1 MFPKLRFKEFD
12 ENWKEVTLKNC
23 ITSIDSGWS
32 PQCESYPANSSEWG
46 VLKTT
51 SVDWSGFNSS
61 FNKKLPLELTPR
73 KEIEVKP
80 LDILVT
86 RAGPTERVGVVS
98 VVPHSVRSKLMISDK
113 LIRLKSNEEN
123 NPLFL
128 GISLSSVKCQ
138 NQLQSKTSGLAKS
151 QTNISQKILGEVLLK
166 LPSKEEQTKIASFL
180 SAVDEKISQLTKKHE
195 LLSQYKQGMMQK
207 LFSQQLRF
215 KADDGSEFGEWED
228 KPLNEIASKRSG
240 KNKDGSISEVLTNS
254 ATQGIIK
261 QSDYFEREIVTKS
274 NLNGYY
280 IVNLDDFVY
289 NPRIS
294 VHAPVGPIKR
304 NKKCLGVM
312 SPLYT
317 VFTVIQGNLK
327 YLEYFFDSNFW
338 HDYVKGVANSGARHD
353 RMNITN
359 KDFFDMPIL
368 YPCLEE
374 QTKIA
379 NFLSAI
385 DQKIEVVAQQIE
397 QAKTWK
403 KGLLQQMFV

>member
-207 LFSQQLRF
+207 LFSQQIRF
-215 KADDGSEFGEWED
+215 KADDGSEFGEWEEKELKD
-228 KPLNEIASKRSG
+228 IAEINPKSKKLPESFIYIDLESVEKGQLLLQKNIELQDAPSRAQRLLAKGDVLFQMVRPYQQNNYYFNLSGEYVASTGYAQIRTKLDSKFIYYALHEKTFLDEVMNRCTGTSYPAI
-240 KNKDGSISEVLTNS
+240 NSSDLSSI
-254 ATQGIIK
+254 
-261 QSDYFEREIVTKS
+261 EI
-274 NLNGYY
+274 L
-280 IVNLDDFVY
+280 I
-289 NPRIS
+289 
-294 VHAPVGPIKR
+294 
-304 NKKCLGVM
+304 
-312 SPLYT
+312 
-317 VFTVIQGNLK
+317 
-327 YLEYFFDSNFW
+327 
-338 HDYVKGVANSGARHD
+338 
-353 RMNITN
+353 
-359 KDFFDMPIL
+359 
-368 YPCLEE
+368 PCLEE

-379 NFLSAI
+379 NFLSSI

-397 QAKTWK
+397 QAKQWK
-403 KGLLQQMFV
+403 KGLLQQMFI

>member
-207 LFSQQLRF
+207 LFSQQIRF

-228 KPLNEIASKRSG
+228 KKLGEMSKTFSGGTPQSSNKSFYEGNIPFIKSGEISQDFTEQHINEIALQQSSAKLVNKGDLLYALYGATSGQVAISQIDGAINQAVLCIRSTLNT
-240 KNKDGSISEVLTNS
+240 KYLLNFFLLKKEEILSTYL
-254 ATQGIIK
+254 QG
-261 QSDYFEREIVTKS
+261 
-274 NLNGYY
+274 G
-280 IVNLDDFVY
+280 
-289 NPRIS
+289 
-294 VHAPVGPIKR
+294 
-304 NKKCLGVM
+304 
-312 SPLYT
+312 
-317 VFTVIQGNLK
+317 QGNL
-327 YLEYFFDSNFW
+327 S
-338 HDYVKGVANSGARHD
+338 AA
-353 RMNITN
+353 
-359 KDFFDMPIL
+359 IL
-368 YPCLEE
+368 KEIYIPMPCLEE

-379 NFLSAI
+379 NVLSAI
-385 DQKIEVVAQQIE
+385 DQKIEVVVQQIE

-403 KGLLQQMFV
+403 KGLLQQMFI